1 MKVEIPTNHNGTI
14 NTANFNFN
22 GIKFATGGNDG
33 IINLFSSEK
42 IFTQGQNI
50 EPEVKLIKNGHSKP
64 VLSLSFSHPIYG
76 TFLASCG
83 QDKKL
88 IIWKEKYPNDYENIY
103 EYKHENSV
111 TCCKFAPYNY
121 GLIVI
126 CGTEKG
132 DINIHE
138 LQKNYQKWNVQI
150 LKNIHKDGINS
161 IDWAPASQPINIF
174 FDDEENSK
182 EENKDILDDNDNED
196 ILQPMKFITCGNDNK
211 VNIFMSKRNTINSFI
226 KINEFDTEDIPKD
239 VAFLNFVG
247 YTQLTFACGLNSG
260 KCLIY
265 KCLNNEWKKTFEINM
280 GGNISK
286 LNWSLCGTY
295 LGISSKKNEKDNV
308 IKFYRENLDETW
320 VEVN

>member
-50 EPEVKLIKNGHSKP
+50 EPEIKLIKNGHSKL

-76 TFLASCG
+76 TYLASCG

-88 IIWKEKYPNDYENIY
+88 IIWKEKSENNYENIY

-121 GLIVI
+121 GLIVL

-132 DINIHE
+132 EIIIHE

-174 FDDEENSK
+174 FDEEENSK
-182 EENKDILDDNDNED
+182 EENKDILDDNDNDD

-211 VNIFMSKRNTINSFI
+211 VNIFMSQRNTINSFI

-247 YTQLTFACGLNSG
+247 YTQLTFACGLKNG

-265 KCLNNEWKKTFEINM
+265 KCINNEWKKTYEINV

-295 LGISSKKNEKDNV
+295 LGISSKKNEKDNE

-320 VEVN
+320 IEVN

>member
-33 IINLFSSEK
+33 VINIYSSEK
-42 IFTQGQNI
+42 IFTKGQNI

-132 DINIHE
+132 DISIHE

-239 VAFLNFVG
+239 VAFLNFLG
-247 YTQLTFACGLNSG
+247 YTQLTFACGLNNG

-265 KCLNNEWKKTFEINM
+265 KCINNECKKAYEINV

>member
-1 MKVEIPTNHNGTI
+1 MKVEIPTNHNGSI
-14 NTANFNFN
+14 NTAIFNFN
-22 GIKFATGGNDG
+22 GIKFATCGNDG

-132 DINIHE
+132 DISIHE

-247 YTQLTFACGLNSG
+247 YTQLTFACGLSSG

-265 KCLNNEWKKTFEINM
+265 KCLNNEWKKTFEINV

-286 LNWSLCGTY
+286 LNWSLCGSY